1 MSTLKDCCGGF
12 LMQLEGGILI
22 RGTFRYSDLIRVAQ
36 VPQVTHIY
44 PEIPAG
50 REDL

>member
-1 MSTLKDCCGGF
+1 
-12 LMQLEGGILI
+12 MQLEGGILI

-36 VPQVTHIY
+36 VPQVTQIFLEL
-44 PEIPAG
+44 PE